1 MEVTYKRSL
10 QKSYMCVASQEK
22 VIESY
27 ELQMAEGRKIPHL
40 LGMEIIRAEGNA
52 NYMYDISGKQQID
65 DYLSGKKMGYGI
77 LWGLLCAVQELCTA
91 LPDYLLRE
99 DGICLESEYIYV
111 SLEDGGIY
119 FTYFPFWSQS
129 FPEAFER
136 YMEQVLRKVDH
147 QEQAA
152 AELAY
157 QVYQMCIMENTSIRG
172 MLEQVRK
179 KGFLDGIVME
189 PEKEVRASV
198 MEEPQGQPIE
208 NLPQRKQKLWEKL
221 QEKAIGWAEANP
233 TLVKFLDKCKAI
245 VPKGFTGNKPKAET
259 GKLKQTGTKEK
270 TRKVIFKEKGGTR
283 WGNKA
288 KEGKNLSQTEL
299 EAKPVKS
306 KANNHIESL
315 VCQNAAET
323 NAGLD
328 GALQKVEAHPT
339 EILGICGQETIGW
352 LAYQGNHGCGDIQV
366 EGEEFLLGKNREQAA
381 GVIDA
386 EGVSRLHAR
395 ITRQGENF
403 YLEDLNSTNG
413 TFLNGEPVQY
423 RQKRK
428 LSQND
433 RIRFGAEEYLFS

>member
-1 MEVTYKRSL
+1 
-10 QKSYMCVASQEK
+10 MCVASQEK

-111 SLEDGGIY
+111 SLEDGSIY
-119 FTYFPFWSQS
+119 FTYLPFWSQS

-189 PEKEVRASV
+189 PEKEIRASV
-198 MEEPQGQPIE
+198 KEEPQGQPIE

-221 QEKAIGWAEANP
+221 QEKAIGWA
-233 TLVKFLDKCKAI
+233 D
-245 VPKGFTGNKPKAET
+245 
-259 GKLKQTGTKEK
+259 
-270 TRKVIFKEKGGTR
+270 
-283 WGNKA
+283 
-288 KEGKNLSQTEL
+288 
-299 EAKPVKS
+299 
-306 KANNHIESL
+306 
-315 VCQNAAET
+315 
-323 NAGLD
+323 AG
-328 GALQKVEAHPT
+328 
-339 EILGICGQETIGW
+339 
-352 LAYQGNHGCGDIQV
+352 
-366 EGEEFLLGKNREQAA
+366 
-381 GVIDA
+381 
-386 EGVSRLHAR
+386 
-395 ITRQGENF
+395 
-403 YLEDLNSTNG
+403 
-413 TFLNGEPVQY
+413 
-423 RQKRK
+423 
-428 LSQND
+428 
-433 RIRFGAEEYLFS
+433 

>member
-27 ELQMAEGRKIPHL
+27 ELQMAEGRKIPCL

-111 SLEDGGIY
+111 SLEDGSIY
-119 FTYFPFWSQS
+119 FTYLPFWSQS

-189 PEKEVRASV
+189 PEKEIRASV
-198 MEEPQGQPIE
+198 KEEPQGQPIE

-233 TLVKFLDKCKAI
+233 TLVKFLDKCKEI
-245 VPKGFTGNKPKAET
+245 MPKGFTGNKPAAET
-259 GKLKQTGTKEK
+259 GKFKKTRAKEK

-283 WGNKA
+283 WGNKP
-288 KEGKNLSQTEL
+288 KEGKTLLQTEL

-306 KANNHIESL
+306 KAFNHIESQ

-323 NAGLD
+323 YAGID

-339 EILGICGQETIGW
+339 EILGICGQETIGR
-352 LAYQGNHGCGDIQV
+352 LAYQGNRGCGDIQV

-428 LSQND
+428 LSKND